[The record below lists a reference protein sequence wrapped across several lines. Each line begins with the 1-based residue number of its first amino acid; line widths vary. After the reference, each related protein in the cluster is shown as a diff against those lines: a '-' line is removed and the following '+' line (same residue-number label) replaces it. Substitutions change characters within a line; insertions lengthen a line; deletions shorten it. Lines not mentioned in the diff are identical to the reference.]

1 MLINCPICST
11 AIEVNEDHAG
21 LKGRC
26 VQCNAKFIIPSG
38 PDQEIE
44 ILEVGQMPEE
54 AVVNESPE
62 TSSPPVLKMPAA
74 PAYTPPKTV
83 VIKKSG
89 SPMGMLV
96 LVVLIALCGIGFYL
110 VKSGKMIQ
118 ISSGDADGNKTVVT
132 KKIYVQASGKN
143 SKDDK
148 KAIVEQQAS
157 SLDENTP
164 FELPDSTDETF
175 ELSDRNKERALK
187 FLVSE
192 EFQKRESV
200 YDSFRELGD
209 RFKETYEKLLAQA
222 RSQKLVSLKEE
233 LSELS
238 NSKETSDSFEND
250 FQAWKDAANIGAKL
264 VMTKW
269 KEKDAEN
276 FKQNIVEMND
286 AVKSA
291 EDRYQ
296 ALSKAFKGQQF
307 EENDSLNDF
316 VDLFNELET

>member
-11 AIEVNEDHAG
+11 AIEVDENHAG

-44 ILEVGQMPEE
+44 ILEVGQKPEE
-54 AVVNESPE
+54 AVVAEVLE

-143 SKDDK
+143 L
-148 KAIVEQQAS
+148 
-157 SLDENTP
+157 SL
-164 FELPDSTDETF
+164 
-175 ELSDRNKERALK
+175 
-187 FLVSE
+187 
-192 EFQKRESV
+192 
-200 YDSFRELGD
+200 
-209 RFKETYEKLLAQA
+209 
-222 RSQKLVSLKEE
+222 
-233 LSELS
+233 
-238 NSKETSDSFEND
+238 
-250 FQAWKDAANIGAKL
+250 IH
-264 VMTKW
+264 
-269 KEKDAEN
+269 
-276 FKQNIVEMND
+276 I
-286 AVKSA
+286 
-291 EDRYQ
+291 
-296 ALSKAFKGQQF
+296 
-307 EENDSLNDF
+307 
-316 VDLFNELET
+316 